1 MKNFTSIADID
12 SADPMPLVEE
22 AINIKNS
29 NTIEKIGTGKTLGL
43 IFLNSSLRTRM
54 SSEKAASNLGMN
66 TMVMNLNNDGWNIE
80 YEDGAIMD
88 GSSQEHIQDAVKV
101 MSGYCDIIGVRT
113 FGELKNQREDYQE
126 KVLNAFLEHASVPVI
141 SLESATLHPLQSFAD
156 LITIKEFNIT
166 KPKIVVSWAPH
177 PKALPQAVVNSFLEW
192 IKKTDANVILTHPEG
207 YNLADK
213 YTKGIEISHDQNKA
227 LKNADFVYVK
237 NWSSYEQYGQ
247 VLSTDT
253 SWTINAEKMALTN
266 NGRFMHCMPIRRNV
280 IATDEVINNS
290 IIYQQAKNREYS
302 AQIVLNKILQN
313 L

>member
-1 MKNFTSIADID
+1 MKNFTSITDID

-22 AINIKNS
+22 AINMKNS
-29 NTIEKIGTGKTLGL
+29 NAIKKIGAGKTLGL

-54 SSEKAASNLGMN
+54 SSEKAAFNLGMN

-80 YEDGAIMD
+80 YQDGAIMN
-88 GSSQEHIQDAVKV
+88 GSTQEHIQDAVKV

-113 FGELKNQREDYQE
+113 FGELKNQHEDYQE
-126 KVLNAFLEHASVPVI
+126 KVLNAFLEHSSVPVI
-141 SLESATLHPLQSFAD
+141 SLESATLHPLQSLAD
-156 LITIKEFNIT
+156 LITIKEFEIT

-192 IKKTDANVILTHPEG
+192 IKKTDAEVMLTHPEG

-213 YTKGIEISHDQNKA
+213 YTNGIEVNHDQNTA

-247 VLSTDT
+247 VLSTDM

-266 NGRFMHCMPIRRNV
+266 NGKFMHCMPIRRNV
-280 IATDEVINNS
+280 IATDEVIDNS

-302 AQIVLNKILQN
+302 AQIVLSKILQN